1 MAIIIAS
8 NQYAVVV
15 HSNDSVLILQ
25 IEYRNPFASF
35 EVVRTKMLVATV
47 KHYGSF
53 LSQVLGQVVI
63 PLEKLVN
70 DGTEF
75 TQTYPLQAPVFNQ

>member
-1 MAIIIAS
+1 M
-8 NQYAVVV
+8 VV

-47 KHYGSF
+47 KHYGKI

-63 PLEKLVN
+63 PLDQLVD

-75 TQTYPLQAPVFNQ
+75 THTHPLQAPVFNQ